1 MKKVHID
8 FDFIDNPKNS
18 YEIKMIIA
26 WLHTLTWRFLSI
38 PYKITEDGLLSTID
52 CDDNFIG
59 INRDS
64 DTNDGDI
71 SFFHKVYPI
80 PSK

>member
-1 MKKVHID
+1 
-8 FDFIDNPKNS
+8 
-18 YEIKMIIA
+18 MIQ
-26 WLHTLTWRFLSI
+26 
-38 PYKITEDGLLSTID
+38 DGLLSTID

-71 SFFHKVYPI
+71 SFFHKVYSI